1 MKVNRVDFPPLTQA
15 MKSTILLANKNHV
28 LNSASNGFKLQVPRI
43 YLTAG
48 S

>member
-1 MKVNRVDFPPLTQA
+1 
-15 MKSTILLANKNHV
+15 MKSTIFLANTNHV
-28 LNSASNGFKLQVPRI
+28 LNSASKGFQLQVPRI